1 MMKLPLSFSL
11 FLLTL
16 ATAASIKPSVA
27 DMTDT
32 SITHVKS
39 IGSGPRGK
47 GAVFFL
53 DAPVF
58 LSSPPPRSIRPNYH
72 PSSNTLHKRIAHPT
86 PNASA
91 AAAYAG
97 RKTNTSKCLQKAGT
111 QGLKCRMDARPPRFS
126 PGNADSRRR
135 GGSPPDD
142 RACTYVKD
150 CRGLAIQGCGVP
162 NAIVDDEGRTAC
174 RCPAKCADARAGFA
188 RGPRPPHSC

>member
-53 DAPVF
+53 DAPKDEYIKV
-58 LSSPPPRSIRPNYH
+58 LAEGGYPGLEVSYGC
-72 PSSNTLHKRIAHPT
+72 
-86 PNASA
+86 A
-91 AAAYAG
+91 AAKVFTG
-97 RKTNTSKCLQKAGT
+97 QCGFQETRGKCA
-111 QGLKCRMDARPPRFS
+111 CF
-126 PGNADSRRR
+126 
-135 GGSPPDD
+135 PPDD